1 MGVHAHVVKNDIM
14 VPAPTKKKA
23 QENILKRTGTLLKR
37 ALSGR
42 TIVDVPVAT
51 MASVIEKDSNDLKEK
66 GAHSPDMQQ
75 TNSNNSVSETLR
87 DIETPAKSKENSV
100 NAGLSSS
107 YSLNLSESLPI
118 SENPTRAKT
127 YQEHDLPTFQDSSAD
142 NISKKLAAQDL
153 LTSLFLVGIP
163 LAVYYAMRTVNWEGS
178 SQWCLTTK
186 KKDGY
191 TIFVCQWTYA
201 MIPGVLHTIVMLAL
215 GYLGISIARKIH
227 MRHHR
232 LRSANNDIES
242 KAAAGSSAL
251 NEKHAV
257 SDGNWDEGDVVYSHG
272 RMDVRKL
279 VKSFVD
285 QGVGKKENGG
295 GLTTV
300 FAGGPEG
307 FLQMVE
313 KQVQKASWTVEFHRE
328 TWCP

>member
-1 MGVHAHVVKNDIM
+1 M
-14 VPAPTKKKA
+14 VPAPTKEKA

-37 ALSGR
+37 ALSDL
-42 TIVDVPVAT
+42 TVVDVPKSTLNLAT
-51 MASVIEKDSNDLKEK
+51 EKDSQDSLKKNET
-66 GAHSPDMQQ
+66 GNGDMQRS
-75 TNSNNSVSETLR
+75 NSAISTIDTLHET
-87 DIETPAKSKENSV
+87 EKSAKSEEDSANV
-100 NAGLSSS
+100 GPSSPT
-107 YSLNLSESLPI
+107 SLNLTGPIPI

-127 YQEHDLPTFQDSSAD
+127 YQEHHLPTFQDSSAD
-142 NISKKLAAQDL
+142 NISKKLATQDL
-153 LTSLFLVGIP
+153 ITSLFLVVVP
-163 LAVYYAMRTVNWEGS
+163 LTLYYAMRTVHWEGS
-178 SQWCLTTK
+178 SRWCQTTNK
-186 KKDGY
+186 RDSW
-191 TIFVCQWTYA
+191 TVFVCQWTYA

-313 KQVQKASWTVEFHRE
+313 KQVQKASWTVEFYRE
-328 TWCP
+328 TWSP